1 MTTATHKQTKGTPVR
16 GVPTGRGGRSQAAFE
31 PGSWRRAAARSREH
45 GATRLELPVVGTVK
59 LPPRNQLAFI
69 GGVGLLAMAGVI
81 DWPVAAVIGLG
92 HLLAGD
98 RSDQAVHDFG
108 EALEQA

>member
-1 MTTATHKQTKGTPVR
+1 M
-16 GVPTGRGGRSQAAFE
+16 
-31 PGSWRRAAARSREH
+31 
-45 GATRLELPVVGTVK
+45 ELPVVGTVK